1 MTEPTFAGL
10 DPITFEVIRHRLWA
24 INDDQARMAARLSG
38 SFIVYEG
45 YDFNAALVTA
55 DGRGLYCGVY
65 ILQHGA
71 TIDEFVRLI
80 QANWPAEE
88 IREGDMFF
96 TNDPWWGALHANDGI
111 LAMPIF
117 WEGRLVAWS
126 GIVMHDDD
134 VGSPVPGSFVSGAA
148 DRFGEAPLFPGIK
161 MVVGFEPLIDVE
173 RAYLR
178 NSRVPEHNAL
188 NMRARVAALRMTHQ
202 RICELIDQHGLEA
215 FLAAQEG
222 IIEYVERVVRS
233 RLREIPDGEWYSM
246 GYHDHDGN
254 DNLMYPICVRV
265 IKQGDRLIV
274 DLRGT
279 SKQAPGSINCARPSM
294 EGAIMGVILTF
305 LCYDLPWAIASLRN
319 IVEIVSE
326 EGTLNNALSPAG
338 VSMGSTMAP
347 LSTQDIAAQAF
358 AKMMLC
364 SERYRE
370 EAQANWTPGVNGSLM
385 IAPNPEGEPFVGAI
399 TDFFSGGGGARTFTD
414 GIDSGG
420 IFHSMA
426 SQMANAETVESRVP
440 ALQVYRRE
448 LPDAGGPGRYRGGVA
463 VEFATV
469 PHKLPIRPAG
479 LNNVGSGISVP
490 AGRGLSGAGPGAAA
504 RSVILRGSNVGELFA
519 SGRIPLS
526 ADEVAA
532 REVDVIAAKS
542 FSTIDEGDL
551 LIGVL
556 ASGAGYGDALRREP
570 QRVADDVDAC
580 LVSVE
585 RALSVYG
592 VLVRDGVLD
601 EPGTAAARERLRAER
616 LALGRPLE
624 GDAGGGT
631 LEGGTVL
638 HPVSDSVEAVE
649 SGGTRSLRCSICHY
663 RLGPYDHDHKRST
676 LMRERPLTDISQH
689 NALCL
694 EEFVLREFYCPG
706 CGTAL
711 AADVQL
717 RDDPIIDES
726 RLTAPASTG

>member
-1 MTEPTFAGL
+1 VSATTVPPGGAATL

-24 INDDQARMAARLSG
+24 INDDQARMGARLSG

-80 QANWPAEE
+80 LAEWPAEQ
-88 IREGDMFF
+88 IRPGDMFF

-117 WEGRLVAWS
+117 WDGQLVAWS

-134 VGSPVPGSFVSGAA
+134 VGSPVPGSFVAGAR
-148 DRFGEAPLFPGIK
+148 DRFGEAPLFPGIR
-161 MVVGFEPLIDVE
+161 MVENFEPLLDVE

-188 NMRARVAALRMTHQ
+188 NMRARVAALRMTYE
-202 RICELIDQHGLEA
+202 RIGELIDEHGLDS

-233 RLREIPDGEWYSM
+233 RLREIPDGEWYAM

-254 DNLMYPICVRV
+254 ENRYYPICVRV
-265 IKQGDRLIV
+265 IKRGDRLTA
-274 DLRGT
+274 DLTGT
-279 SKQAPGSINCARPSM
+279 APQAPGAINCARPSM
-294 EGAIMGVILTF
+294 EGAILGVILTF
-305 LCYDLPWAIASLRN
+305 LCYDLPWTIASLRN

-326 EGTLNNALSPAG
+326 PGTLNNALSPAG

-364 SERYRE
+364 SDRYRDE
-370 EAQANWTPGVNGSLM
+370 VQANWTPGVNGSIL
-385 IAPNPEGEPFVGAI
+385 IAQNPAGEPFVGAV
-399 TDFFSGGGGARTFTD
+399 TDFFSGGGGARTFAD

-426 SQMANAETVESRVP
+426 SQMANVETVESRVP
-440 ALQVYRRE
+440 VLQVYRRE
-448 LPDAGGPGRYRGGVA
+448 LVDAGGPGRFRGGTA
-463 VEFATV
+463 VEMATV

-479 LNNVGSGISVP
+479 LNNVCSGVSLP
-490 AGRGLSGAGPGAAA
+490 SGRGLSGASPGAAA
-504 RSVILRGSNVGELFA
+504 SNVILRNANLGELFA
-519 SGRIPLS
+519 AGTVPLS
-526 ADEVAA
+526 ADEIGADA
-532 REVDVIAAKS
+532 VDVLAAKS
-542 FSTIDEGDL
+542 FSTIDEGDVL
-551 LIGVL
+551 VGVD
-556 ASGAGYGDALRREP
+556 ASGAGFGDPLRRAPE
-570 QRVADDVDAC
+570 RVARDVRDG
-580 LVSVE
+580 LVSAG
-585 RALSVYG
+585 RAASVYG
-592 VLVRDGVLD
+592 VAVRDGAAD
-601 EPGTAAARERLRAER
+601 EAGTRELRERLHAER
-616 LALGRPLE
+616 LAAGRRLD

-631 LEGGTVL
+631 VDGAVL
-638 HPVSDSVEAVE
+638 HPVSDSVEAVTV
-649 SGGTRSLRCSICHY
+649 GGERSLRCSLCHY
-663 RLGPYDHDHKRST
+663 RYGPYAHDHKRSS
-676 LMRERPLTDISQH
+676 LMRERPLTDVSPH
-689 NALCL
+689 NRRCDGA
-694 EEFVLREFYCPG
+694 FVLREFYCPG

-717 RDDPIIDES
+717 GGDPILDET
-726 RLTAPASTG
+726 RLAG